1 MDAEQLNKD
10 VDNGKLSPGQLVEII
25 LQQQQMIDELREEL
39 KQARDEIAKLKEEAA
54 QKNPT
59 QRLDQEY
66 SLEAEEKRSRRK
78 RRRKQKSKRRGR
90 RTTAEKLAEAERNE
104 VVLPEGFSEA
114 DCTLHRSRP
123 VWRIENGRAVLVAYH
138 IYRGPGG
145 ELPPLPSLGVLSRC
159 EYGLEILIAVA
170 FQVFIVRLSMDKV
183 CAQLAFFWELNL
195 SKSQA
200 DALLN
205 RLAREW
211 EPEFDTLCELLAHS
225 AVVHADETSWSINSV
240 WAFLS
245 EKVRVLLFG
254 VHKDGATLAALLP
267 KDLFAGV
274 LVSDDA
280 AVYRNFTQAQKCWA
294 HLIRKAIKL
303 TLLHPEN
310 TEYRSFLDG
319 LQAIYGRA
327 NRIKRDR
334 RLKEETRR
342 KKVGE
347 LEHDLRVLCESR
359 YLDEREPATDA
370 EADYLRLVKELM
382 RLLEVEELFT
392 FVTHEEVEGTNNEA
406 ERGLRDSAQ
415 DREIGRTSKTIRGT
429 RRRTVTTSVLETLRL
444 YLADFTLR
452 NVLEEVEGWLSSGRS
467 RFCCM
472 LERLGLS
479 PPINSPLDA
488 VLPLPDG

>member
-1 MDAEQLNKD
+1 MDAEQLNRD
-10 VDNGKLSPGQLVEII
+10 VDSGKLSPRQLIEII
-25 LQQQQMIDELREEL
+25 LRQQQIIDELREEL
-39 KQARDEIAKLKEEAA
+39 KQARSEIAKLKEEAA

-59 QRLDQEY
+59 QRLDEEY

-90 RTTAEKLAEAERNE
+90 RTTAEKLAQAERSE
-104 VVLPEGFSEA
+104 IVLPEGFSQA

-138 IYRGPGG
+138 IYRGPAG
-145 ELPPLPSLGVLSRC
+145 ELPLLPGVLSRC
-159 EYGLEILIAVA
+159 EYGLEILVAVA
-170 FQVFIVRLSMDKV
+170 FLVFIVRLSMDKV

-211 EPEFDTLCELLAHS
+211 EPEFDALCELLAHS

-245 EKVRVLLFG
+245 EKVRLLLFG

-280 AVYRNFTQAQKCWA
+280 AVYRNFTRAQKCWA

-310 TEYRSFLDG
+310 TEYRRFLDG
-319 LQAIYGRA
+319 LLAIYGRA
-327 NRIKRDR
+327 NRIGRDK

-342 KKVGE
+342 TKVGG
-347 LEHDLRVLCESR
+347 LEDDLRVLCESR
-359 YLDEREPATDA
+359 YQDEREPTTDA

-382 RLLEVEELFT
+382 RLLEAEELFT
-392 FVTHEEVEGTNNEA
+392 FVIHTEVEGTNNAA

-415 DREIGRTSKTIRGT
+415 DRDIGRTSKTIRGA
-429 RRRTVTTSVLETLRL
+429 RRRTVTTSVLESLRL
-444 YLADFTLR
+444 HLPEFTLR
-452 NVLEEVEGWLSSGRS
+452 NVLEEVKGWLSSGRS
-467 RFCCM
+467 RFCRM
-472 LERLGLS
+472 LESLGLS
-479 PPINSPLDA
+479 LPANSPLDV

>member
-1 MDAEQLNKD
+1 MDAERLNRE
-10 VDNGKLSPGQLVEII
+10 VDSGGLSPRQLVEII
-25 LQQQQMIDELREEL
+25 LQKQQMVDELREEL
-39 KQARDEIAKLKEEAA
+39 NLAREEIARLKEEAA

-59 QRLDQEY
+59 QRLDEEY
-66 SLEAEEKRSRRK
+66 SLDAEEKRSRRK
-78 RRRKQKSKRRGR
+78 RKRKQKSKRRGR
-90 RTTAEKLAEAERNE
+90 RTTAEKMAQAERSE
-104 VVLPEGFSEA
+104 IVFPEGFSQE

-138 IYRGPGG
+138 IYRGPDGQ
-145 ELPPLPSLGVLSRC
+145 LPPLPGLLSRC
-159 EYGLEILIAVA
+159 EFGLEILVAVA
-170 FQVFIVRLSMDKV
+170 FLVFMVRLSMDKV
-183 CAQLAFFWELNL
+183 CAQLTFFWELIL

-211 EPEFDTLCELLAHS
+211 EPEFDALCELLAHS

-267 KDLFAGV
+267 KDLFTGV

-280 AVYRNFTQAQKCWA
+280 AVYRNFTRAQKCWA

-310 TEYRSFLDG
+310 DEYRGFLDG
-319 LQAIYGRA
+319 LLALYRLA
-327 NRIKRDR
+327 NRIAHDR

-342 KKVGE
+342 KKVAG
-347 LEHDLRVLCESR
+347 LEHDLRTLCESR
-359 YLDEREPATDA
+359 YHDASEPGTDA
-370 EADYLRLVKELM
+370 EADYLRLVNELM
-382 RLLEVEELFT
+382 RLLEAEELFT
-392 FVTHEEVEGTNNEA
+392 FVIHVEVDGTNNEA
-406 ERGLRDSAQ
+406 ERGLRDAAQ
-415 DREIGRTSKTIRGT
+415 DRNTGRTSKTIRGA
-429 RRRTVTTSVLETLRL
+429 RRRTITTSVLESLRL
-444 YLADFTLR
+444 YLPEFTLR
-452 NVLEEVEGWLSSGRS
+452 SVLEEVNGWLSSGRS
-467 RFCCM
+467 RFCHM
-472 LERLGLS
+472 LDSLDLS
-479 PPINSPLDA
+479 LPTISPLEA